1 MERKRS
7 LFYTDPKTRQP
18 TLEPVVVQS
27 NPGTPYTPMHVDA
40 WIRPKKSVDVSS
52 RHNDICEICLGPA
65 TYMISMD
72 AKCMYCNVVCHVA
85 CLDEDERTEV
95 LCGSWA
101 CKFCQSDIEA
111 DKSNFLGRKLRSIRM
126 VRISPFLSL
135 VCIREHFICMCVIFI
150 ETRAKCAGCYRKVC
164 S

>member
-27 NPGTPYTPMHVDA
+27 NPGTQYTPMHVDA

-135 VCIREHFICMCVIFI
+135 LCI
-150 ETRAKCAGCYRKVC
+150 
-164 S
+164 